1 MQSGDSI
8 RRRIKLHD
16 LEVLLAVV
24 KAGSMSK
31 AAAVLNTTQSAI
43 SRSIADLEYTIGVR
57 LLDRSSQ
64 GVEPTQYGHALLR
77 RGTIVFDEL
86 TQGIQ
91 DVQFLSNPEAGEVH
105 IGAAPA
111 QSEGIV
117 LAVID
122 QLSRRYPR
130 MIFRVVAIATP
141 AIYEELRQ
149 RRLELGLV
157 RMTGALSEEDLQQ
170 EFLFDEPLAVVTGT
184 DNPWVR
190 RRKIKL
196 TDLMNEPWT
205 WPAALDSLVIEA
217 FRAKGLEAPR
227 ATVYADAINMR
238 TRLAAT
244 GRFLAVIP
252 ASILKFSPR
261 HESLKIL
268 PVELSGAHLRIGI
281 ITVKNR
287 TLGPVAQLFVEHARE
302 IAGHQRGQRGDPTN
316 R

>member
-31 AAAVLNTTQSAI
+31 AAVVLNTTQSAI
-43 SRSIADLEYTIGVR
+43 SRYIADLEDTIGLR

-64 GVEPTQYGHALLR
+64 GVEPTQYGRALLR
-77 RGTIVFDEL
+77 RGTVVFDEL

-91 DVQFLSNPEAGEVH
+91 EVESLSNPEVGEVR

-130 MIFRVVAIATP
+130 MIFHVFAVATP

-149 RRLELGLV
+149 RRVELGFV

-170 EFLFDEPLAVVTGT
+170 EFLLEESLAVVTGL
-184 DNPWVR
+184 DSPWTR

-196 TDLMNEPWT
+196 ADLLHEPWT
-205 WPAALDSLVIEA
+205 WPAALDSFVVEA
-217 FRAKGLEAPR
+217 FRASGLEPPR
-227 ATVYADAINMR
+227 ASVYADAINMR
-238 TRLAAT
+238 TRLAAG
-244 GRFLAVIP
+244 GRFLAVVP
-252 ASILKFSPR
+252 ASILRFPAR
-261 HESLKIL
+261 HASLKIL
-268 PVELSGAHLRIGI
+268 PVELP
-281 ITVKNR
+281 
-287 TLGPVAQLFVEHARE
+287 GP
-302 IAGHQRGQRGDPTN
+302 
-316 R
+316 